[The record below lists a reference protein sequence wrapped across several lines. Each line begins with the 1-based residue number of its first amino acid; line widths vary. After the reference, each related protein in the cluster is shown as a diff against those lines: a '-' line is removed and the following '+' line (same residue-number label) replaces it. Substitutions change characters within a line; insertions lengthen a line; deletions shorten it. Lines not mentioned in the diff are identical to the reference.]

1 MYKIITDVNSIEKKQ
16 WKDFVYEHP
25 DGNIFQTPEFYELH
39 LHQTKYEPVALFV
52 IEQNKIVG
60 LIVATIQKEN
70 TGLPGIMSS
79 RAIIWGG
86 PLISQGKENSVGLLL
101 SAYNKSVK
109 SKVLF
114 SQVRNLFNTDKLKKY
129 FIESGFSFK
138 EHLNFLIDLKPD
150 ESGLWEK
157 VNSKRRNEIRRAE
170 KEGVIVKELESEK
183 DISDSYDIIRRV
195 YFRVKLPLPELD
207 YFRKINEIFKEKNEG
222 LKYIGAFYENKLI
235 GVMFVL
241 CFKDRIYDWYAGS
254 YKEFYNKY
262 PNDILPWKIFLW
274 SKENN
279 FSIFDFGGAGSP
291 DVEYSVRDY
300 KKKFGGATV
309 NFGRYQLNHKPIL
322 MIFAFIG
329 FKLWRFIKY

>member
-1 MYKIITDVNSIEKKQ
+1 
-16 WKDFVYEHP
+16 
-25 DGNIFQTPEFYELH
+25 
-39 LHQTKYEPVALFV
+39 
-52 IEQNKIVG
+52 
-60 LIVATIQKEN
+60 
-70 TGLPGIMSS
+70 
-79 RAIIWGG
+79 
-86 PLISQGKENSVGLLL
+86 
-101 SAYNKSVK
+101 
-109 SKVLF
+109 
-114 SQVRNLFNTDKLKKY
+114 
-129 FIESGFSFK
+129 
-138 EHLNFLIDLKPD
+138 
-150 ESGLWEK
+150 
-157 VNSKRRNEIRRAE
+157 
-170 KEGVIVKELESEK
+170 
-183 DISDSYDIIRRV
+183 
-195 YFRVKLPLPELD
+195 
-207 YFRKINEIFKEKNEG
+207 
-222 LKYIGAFYENKLI
+222 
-235 GVMFVL
+235 MFVL